1 MQKNTKKKYFFYF
14 LPALTSPDN
23 TRVKA
28 PGGVKTPWHHLFLGS
43 HEEDTGGPSCC
54 CFASALCLGDFAQE
68 SPNSGCTAAEEAAA
82 AAATAVDGGVEAAA
96 GEEVQERQNIFA

>member
-1 MQKNTKKKYFFYF
+1 MQKNTKKNMIFFVS
-14 LPALTSPDN
+14 SPLSPPRQH
-23 TRVKA
+23 TCEG